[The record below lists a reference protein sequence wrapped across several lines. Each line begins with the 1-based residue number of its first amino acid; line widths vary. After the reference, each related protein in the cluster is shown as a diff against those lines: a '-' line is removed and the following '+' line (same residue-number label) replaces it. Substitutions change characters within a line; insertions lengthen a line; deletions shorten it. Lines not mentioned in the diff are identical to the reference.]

1 MEHFVLI
8 FRLSTFF
15 CILFST
21 FYFIQLHYFIIILV
35 FFLHTHFQ
43 CPLHPLPISIKPPPP
58 TPKVTWKPGYFSLF
72 WFWCFHFTNT
82 TCIETL
88 HRPICLFFLISE
100 YNFFF
105 KWVLNSPHEPA
116 TYAQRCILSFYWS
129 NQHLILFVMFS
140 RCFYTRVAR
149 VWAGSFRLAYAPA
162 CVAVFGVQ
170 TPLSCLSC
178 ARVCVCLRFTWH
190 LHVVGVCF
198 EADSSRLSCDIYTG
212 KKTRHGNLWSG
223 RSKVEGVC
231 VVKRGWG
238 GE

>member
-35 FFLHTHFQ
+35 FFFLHTHFQ
-43 CPLHPLPISIKPPPP
+43 CPLHPLPISIKFPPP

-72 WFWCFHFTNT
+72 WFWCSHFTNT

-105 KWVLNSPHEPA
+105 KMSFKQSARASHIRPTMHFVVLLIKS
-116 TYAQRCILSFYWS
+116 TSDLVRYVLS
-129 NQHLILFVMFS
+129 LFL
-140 RCFYTRVAR
+140 YTSSTSLGRE
-149 VWAGSFRLAYAPA
+149 FPA
-162 CVAVFGVQ
+162 CIRSSLCRRFWCANASLV
-170 TPLSCLSC
+170 PLVR
-178 ARVCVCLRFTWH
+178 ARVCMFEIYMAFTCCWCLFR
-190 LHVVGVCF
+190 
-198 EADSSRLSCDIYTG
+198 
-212 KKTRHGNLWSG
+212 SG
-223 RSKVEGVC
+223 L
-231 VVKRGWG
+231 
-238 GE
+238 